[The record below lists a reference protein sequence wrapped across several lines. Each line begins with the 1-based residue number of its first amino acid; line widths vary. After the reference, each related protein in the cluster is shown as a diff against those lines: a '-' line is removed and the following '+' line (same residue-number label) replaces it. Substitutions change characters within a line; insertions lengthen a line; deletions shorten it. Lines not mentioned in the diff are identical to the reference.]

1 MGVLPCGCAACVP
14 CCACAHGGPCI
25 QQQLHRWGPGC
36 LCVCV
41 CARARVEWG
50 SRVMRIERAN
60 KRRRSVSDFSLWSMK
75 LSLALSRSRS
85 LARSLSL
92 SKRHHLTISFC
103 QTLSFSTLRTPPS
116 YPRTPLFRLKDLSP
130 SLHLAMRRILARTVR
145 NFSDGGSRASP
156 AHRLRITNGQGMGQQ
171 VTFCGVGG
179 RVSGGTT
186 PTSVSPRI
194 MV

>member
-41 CARARVEWG
+41 CVRARVEWG

-75 LSLALSRSRS
+75 LSLALSRS
-85 LARSLSL
+85 LSLSL
-92 SKRHHLTISFC
+92 QKTPPHHQL
-103 QTLSFSTLRTPPS
+103 LSNSIFLHTTSTLRTPPS

-156 AHRLRITNGQGMGQQ
+156 AHRLRIT
-171 VTFCGVGG
+171 
-179 RVSGGTT
+179 
-186 PTSVSPRI
+186 I
-194 MV
+194 L